1 MLPPINNGTG
11 IAHTSAASI
20 LMIDDDVALT
30 ELVSEDLARY
40 GFTVDAVHSG
50 EDGLKQ
56 LRTESYSL
64 VILDVMLPLMN
75 GFETLSHLR
84 QFSNVPV
91 LMLTARGNP
100 MDVALG
106 FRMGSDDYLA
116 KPFGGEEL
124 ALRIQAIL
132 RRSQQA
138 AGQPQP
144 VALSNS
150 AEDRSALLLGDV
162 ELAPGSRRVFK
173 NGVEVLVTSAEFD
186 MLRRLF
192 ESPGEIVT
200 REELCRIA
208 LGRDL
213 NAFDRSVDNLMASL
227 RKKLSYGDADGARI
241 QSARG
246 RGYFYS
252 PR

>member
-1 MLPPINNGTG
+1 MSSEMDAQPAKI
-11 IAHTSAASI
+11 SV

-40 GFTVDAVHSG
+40 GFAVDAVHSG
-50 EDGLKQ
+50 EQGLERLQKG
-56 LRTESYSL
+56 SYAL
-64 VILDVMLPLMN
+64 VLLDVMLPLMN
-75 GFETLSHLR
+75 GFETLSHVR
-84 QFSNVPV
+84 RFSTVPV

-116 KPFGGEEL
+116 KPFGSEEL
-124 ALRIQAIL
+124 ALRIRAIM
-132 RRSQQA
+132 RRCYQVEPA
-138 AGQPQP
+138 PLP
-144 VALSNS
+144 VSRG
-150 AEDRSALLLGDV
+150 DRPVVRLGDI
-162 ELAPGSRRVFK
+162 ELAPGSRQVFK
-173 NGVEVLVTSAEFD
+173 NGVEVQLTSAEFD
-186 MLRRLF
+186 ILRRLF

-200 REELCRIA
+200 REELCRAA
-208 LGRDL
+208 LGREL

-227 RKKLSYGDADGARI
+227 RKKLSYGDSNGARI

-246 RGYFYS
+246 RGYVYT